1 MKLVFLFG
9 LLLSAA
15 SFYPYSFGDKVSVA
29 DKAAQNAP
37 QEKDLA
43 RHEAKIEA
51 GGRALLR
58 TRKNALAFPQKREQS
73 TPGKN
78 KEEEKRQSSYEYRT
92 EQNRTEQQWEK
103 ISYELEEKYGNKG
116 RKIWN
121 EIKETWNETWSQKHV
136 QASSH
141 LLRLLAKMH

>member
-73 TPGKN
+73 TPGRN
-78 KEEEKRQSSYEYRT
+78 KEEEREFKQT
-92 EQNRTEQQWEK
+92 EQRWEK